1 VARREKRLTKR
12 ERKELNPAQRH
23 THAHDGQ
30 HIHCIACG
38 RHLDPEGFEK
48 SPPDA
53 LFVRCQHGSDFPCCV
68 GCEVEAKHRLAE
80 HDKSG
85 KPVQV
90 AKAWH

>member
-12 ERKELNPAQRH
+12 ERKEQNPKPQ

-48 SPPDA
+48 TPPDA
-53 LFVRCQHGSDFPCCV
+53 LFLRCEHGSDFPCCV

-80 HDKSG
+80 HDKNG
-85 KPVQV
+85 QPVKV
-90 AKAWH
+90 ARAWH

>member
-12 ERKELNPAQRH
+12 ERKEQNPQRH

-38 RHLDPEGFEK
+38 RHLDPEGFDK
-48 SPPDA
+48 TPPEA
-53 LFVRCQHGSDFPCCV
+53 LFVRCLHGSDFPCCV
-68 GCEVEAKHRLAE
+68 SCEVEAKHRLAE

-85 KPVQV
+85 QPVKV